1 MAIHRQALGF
11 LALAAAIGAVPAH
24 ALTPEQHAQVDRIF
38 GQWGAQT
45 PGCAVGVAEAGKPV
59 LMRAYGMA
67 DLEHGIKNSTDTV
80 FEAGSVSKQFTAA
93 AVALLARD
101 GKLSLDDQV
110 RQYIPELPDYGV
122 PLTIRHML
130 NHTSG
135 LRDWGEV
142 ADIGGA
148 PRGSRV
154 YTNAHV
160 LDIVGRQSA
169 LNFAPGTRWSY
180 SNTGYSLAAIIVER
194 VSGKPFSTFTR
205 ERLFEPLGMANTSW
219 RDDYS
224 RILKNRAIAYD
235 QRADGYHTDM
245 PFENVVGNGG
255 LLTTIGDLLKWNQNI
270 DHPRVGDAAF
280 WAVAQTPGKLAD
292 GSAHNYGLGLGVSSF
307 EGLRQV
313 GHGGATA
320 GYRSTLGRYP
330 HTGWSIAV
338 LCNAGNAQPGA
349 DANALVRLLL
359 AGRPLMATLPAVA
372 DAPKFVAGGPS
383 LRASARTIAEVPL
396 AELAGTYLSVD
407 ADTSYVVAEENGAL
421 VARGRHGQLMKLT
434 RVSGDRFFIGATAV
448 VFRRDAR
455 EKVDGLS
462 VSVDRVW
469 DMRFE
474 RQPGRAGI

>member
-1 MAIHRQALGF
+1 M
-11 LALAAAIGAVPAH
+11 ALAAAFGAAS
-24 ALTPEQHAQVDRIF
+24 AQAFTPEQLAQVDRIF
-38 GQWGAQT
+38 GQWDAQS
-45 PGCAVGVAEAGKPV
+45 PGCAVGVAEQGKPL

-67 DLEHGIKNSTDTV
+67 DLEHGVKNSTDTI

-93 AVALLARD
+93 AIALLARD

-110 RQYIPELPDYGV
+110 RNTIPELRDYGV

-160 LDIVGRQSA
+160 LDIVSRQSA
-169 LNFAPGTRWSY
+169 LNFTPGTRWSY

-205 ERLFEPLGMANTSW
+205 ERLFEPLGMASTSW

-224 RILKNRAIAYD
+224 RVLKNRAIAYD
-235 QRADGYHTDM
+235 KRADGYHTDM

-255 LLTTIGDLLKWNQNI
+255 LLTTVGDLLKWNQNI
-270 DHPRVGDAAF
+270 DHPGVGDAAAF
-280 WAVAQTPGKLAD
+280 WAAAQTPGRLAD
-292 GSAHNYGLGLGVSSF
+292 GRAHDYGLGLGVSSF

-330 HTGWSIAV
+330 QTGWSIAV

-359 AGRPLMATLPAVA
+359 AGRPAMPAVA
-372 DAPKFVAGGPS
+372 ETPRFAAGGPM
-383 LRASARTIAEVPL
+383 LRASARGIAEVPL
-396 AELAGTYLSVD
+396 AELAGTYTSFD
-407 ADTSYVVAEENGAL
+407 AEASYAVSEENGAL
-421 VARGRHGQLMKLT
+421 VARGRYGQEMTLR
-434 RVSGDRFFIGATAV
+434 RVSGDRFFIGPISL
-448 VFRRDAR
+448 VFRRDAQD
-455 EKVDGLS
+455 KVDGLS

-474 RQPGRAGI
+474 RQPGRPGI

>member
-1 MAIHRQALGF
+1 MAIYRQAVVF
-11 LALAAAIGAVPAH
+11 LALAAAFSAASARP
-24 ALTPEQHAQVDRIF
+24 LSPEQQAQVDRIF
-38 GQWGAQT
+38 GQWDAQS
-45 PGCAVGVAEAGKPV
+45 PGCAVGVAEQGKPV

-67 DLEHGIKNSTDTV
+67 DLEHGVKNSTDTI

-93 AVALLARD
+93 AIALLARD

-110 RQYIPELPDYGV
+110 RTYIPELRDYGV

-135 LRDWGEV
+135 LRDWGAV
-142 ADIGGA
+142 AEIGGA

-160 LDIVGRQSA
+160 LDIVSRQSA
-169 LNFAPGTRWSY
+169 LNFSPGTRWSY

-205 ERLFEPLGMANTSW
+205 ERLFAPLGMASTSW

-224 RILKNRAIAYD
+224 RVLKNRAIAYGK
-235 QRADGYHTDM
+235 RADGYHSDM

-255 LLTTIGDLLKWNQNI
+255 LLTTVGDLLKWNQNI
-270 DHPRVGDAAF
+270 DHPSVGDAAF
-280 WAVAQTPGKLAD
+280 WAAAQTPGKLAD
-292 GSAHNYGLGLGVSSF
+292 GSAHDYGLGLGVSSF

-330 HTGWSIAV
+330 QTGWSIAV

-359 AGRPLMATLPAVA
+359 AGRPAMPAV
-372 DAPKFVAGGPS
+372 DEAPRFAAGGPS
-383 LRASARTIAEVPL
+383 LRASARGIAEVPL
-396 AELAGTYLSVD
+396 AELAGIYTSVD
-407 ADTSYVVAEENGAL
+407 AETSYAVSEENGSL
-421 VARGRHGQLMKLT
+421 VARGRYGQVMKLQ
-434 RVSGDRFFIGATAV
+434 RVSGDRFFTGPVGV
-448 VFRRDAR
+448 VFLRDAQD
-455 EKVDGLS
+455 KIDGLS
-462 VSVDRVW
+462 VSLDRVW

-474 RQPGRAGI
+474 RQPGRTGI

>member
-1 MAIHRQALGF
+1 MAIHRQAVVL
-11 LALAAAIGAVPAH
+11 LALAAACGAASARPWSPAQ
-24 ALTPEQHAQVDRIF
+24 LAQADRIF
-38 GQWGAQT
+38 GQWDAQS
-45 PGCAVGVAEAGKPV
+45 PGCAVGVAEQGKPV

-67 DLEHGIKNSTDTV
+67 DLEHGVKNSTDTI

-93 AVALLARD
+93 AIALLARD

-110 RQYIPELPDYGV
+110 RNYIPELRDYGM

-142 ADIGGA
+142 AEIGGA

-160 LDIVGRQSA
+160 LDIVRRQSA
-169 LNFAPGTRWSY
+169 LNFTPGTRWSY

-219 RDDYS
+219 REDYS
-224 RILKNRAIAYD
+224 RVVQNRAIAYGK
-235 QRADGYHTDM
+235 RADGYHTDM

-255 LLTTIGDLLKWNQNI
+255 LLTTVGDLLKWNQNI
-270 DHPRVGDAAF
+270 DHPGVGDAAF
-280 WAVAQTPGKLAD
+280 WAAAQTPGKLAD
-292 GSAHNYGLGLGVSSF
+292 GSAHDYGLGLNVGSF

-330 HTGWSIAV
+330 QTGWSIAV

-359 AGRPLMATLPAVA
+359 AGRPAVPAVA
-372 DAPKFVAGGPS
+372 ETPRFAAGGPS

-396 AELAGTYLSVD
+396 AELAGTYTSAD
-407 ADTSYVVAEENGAL
+407 AETSYVLTEEDGAL
-421 VARGRHGQLMKLT
+421 VGRGRYGQVMKLQ
-434 RVSGDRFFIGATAV
+434 RVSGDRFFSGPIGV
-448 VFRRDAR
+448 VFRRDAQDR
-455 EKVDGLS
+455 IEGLS
-462 VSVDRVW
+462 VSIDRVW

-474 RQPGRAGI
+474 RQPGRPGI

>member
-1 MAIHRQALGF
+1 MARYRHAVVLM
-11 LALAAAIGAVPAH
+11 ALAAAAGAASAQAFTPA
-24 ALTPEQHAQVDRIF
+24 QQAQADRIF
-38 GQWGAQT
+38 GQWDAQS
-45 PGCAVGVAEAGKPV
+45 PGCAVGVAERGKPL

-67 DLEHGIKNSTDTV
+67 DLEHGVRNTTDTI

-93 AVALLARD
+93 AIALLARD
-101 GKLSLDDQV
+101 GKLTLDDQV
-110 RQYIPELPDYGV
+110 RKYIPELRDYGV

-142 ADIGGA
+142 AVIGGA

-154 YTNAHV
+154 YDNAHV
-160 LDIVGRQSA
+160 LDIVSRQSA
-169 LNFAPGTRWSY
+169 LNFTPGTRWSY

-194 VSGKPFSTFTR
+194 VSGKPFSVFTR

-224 RILKNRAIAYD
+224 RVLKNRAIAYAR
-235 QRADGYHTDM
+235 RADGYHTDM

-255 LLTTIGDLLKWNQNI
+255 LLTTVGDLLKWNQNI

-280 WAVAQTPGKLAD
+280 WAAAQTPGTLAD
-292 GSAHNYGLGLGVSSF
+292 GSAHDYALGLGVSSF

-330 HTGWSIAV
+330 QTGWSIAV

-349 DANALVRLLL
+349 DADALVRLLL
-359 AGRPLMATLPAVA
+359 AARPAMPALQHTPRFA
-372 DAPKFVAGGPS
+372 AGGPM

-396 AELAGTYLSVD
+396 AELAGTYASAD
-407 ADTSYVVAEENGAL
+407 AEARYVLAEEDGAL
-421 VARGRHGQLMKLT
+421 VGRGRYGQVMKLK
-434 RVSGDRFFIGATAV
+434 RVSGDRFFSGPISV
-448 VFRRDAR
+448 VFRRDAQGR
-455 EKVDGLS
+455 IEGFS
-462 VSVDRVW
+462 VSLDRVW

-474 RQPGRAGI
+474 RQPARAGL